1 MFQTLVGHTFSV
13 TSTQFC
19 HCSEEIAITINDSD
33 YILIKLNMQKQAW
46 GPVLEVMLE
55 DVDMAKFT
63 RKKYNK
69 LRKEIGGFVCLLGCL
84 QKAEKEEII
93 KEMGRQQ
100 SDMWEIY
107 QQNVGSLEREDSIS
121 RIKKQSTAARCF
133 KTAKATPS
141 GSEWFGQSS

>member
-33 YILIKLNMQKQAW
+33 YILKKLNMQKQAW

-63 RKKYNK
+63 RKK
-69 LRKEIGGFVCLLGCL
+69 
-84 QKAEKEEII
+84 QQQQI
-93 KEMGRQQ
+93 KEGNRRFCLFAWLLAE
-100 SDMWEIY
+100 S
-107 QQNVGSLEREDSIS
+107 
-121 RIKKQSTAARCF
+121 
-133 KTAKATPS
+133 
-141 GSEWFGQSS
+141 